1 MSIATV
7 TPTWADLNG
16 RLLDLLCPL
25 CAQVIHVGLRG
36 RVPHDIGCRSAPQIR
51 AIIDNAEEDISAHG
65 SYHRPWSP
73 QHEVHVTRDSL
84 PSRAVQVTN
93 HLRQSCLL
101 GVPLSTSVR
110 RPGIGWALLAP
121 SEKVCGSGQS
131 LAHWPSLVVSRAGL
145 VPPDR
150 SIVLHATVELSRVRY
165 DCLHSRPND
174 SLIQELRIDEEVVL
188 SRINGAL
195 TPPCGNLKIAPA
207 RWHVP
212 GSLMALRATNVNN
225 IAVAVDV
232 IVVLSVHFAG
242 CEAPP

>member
-36 RVPHDIGCRSAPQIR
+36 RVPHDIECRSAPQIR
-51 AIIDNAEEDISAHG
+51 AVIDNAEEDISAHK

-84 PSRAVQVTN
+84 PSRAVQITN

-101 GVPLSTSVR
+101 GVPLSTAVR
-110 RPGIGWALLAP
+110 RAGIGWALLAP
-121 SEKVCGSGQS
+121 GEEVCGPGQS
-131 LAHWPSLVVSRAGL
+131 LAHWPSLVVSRTGL
-145 VPPDR
+145 VPPGR
-150 SIVLHATVELSRVRY
+150 SAILHATVELSRVRY
-165 DCLHSRPND
+165 GYLHSQPND
-174 SLIQELRIDEEVVL
+174 SLIQELRLDEEVIL
-188 SRINGAL
+188 SRIGGAL
-195 TPPCGNLKIAPA
+195 THPCGNLKMSTA

-212 GSLMALRATNVNN
+212 GSLMTLRATNVNS
-225 IAVAVDV
+225 IPVAVDV
-232 IVVLSVHFAG
+232 VVMLSVHFAG